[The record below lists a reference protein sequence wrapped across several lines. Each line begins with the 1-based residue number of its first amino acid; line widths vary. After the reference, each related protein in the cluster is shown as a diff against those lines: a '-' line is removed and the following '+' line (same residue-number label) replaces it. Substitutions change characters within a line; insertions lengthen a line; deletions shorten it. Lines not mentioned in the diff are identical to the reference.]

1 MLEHFFV
8 QVEKFYIKQLPDFI
22 VLSEVL
28 KVFQIFEFNFL
39 QVLHSENSL
48 SSYYYCNYLKYIA
61 LEAG

>member
-39 QVLHSENSL
+39 QVLHS
-48 SSYYYCNYLKYIA
+48 
-61 LEAG
+61 